1 MSEIII
7 SAFYKFVSLP
17 DYEQMR
23 APLGEFCRAQGV
35 KGTILLA
42 AEGINGTLAGSR
54 KGIDQVFAY
63 LREDMRLA
71 DLETKESSAD
81 FLPFTRMKVRLKKE
95 IVTLREAVDPT
106 ETVGTYIAPQAWNEL
121 IRDPEVLLIDMR
133 NDFEVQI
140 GSFEGAVNP
149 ETASFSEIVAYTRE
163 KLDPE
168 KHKKVAMF
176 CTGGIRCEKATSF
189 FLKEGFENVYHL
201 QGGILNYLANVP
213 KTQTKWHGELFV
225 FDERVTVD
233 HDLQPGSYQLCR
245 ACWHPL
251 NSADLAAPTYEE
263 GVSCPYCIDE
273 LTDERKARFRERQK
287 QVKLAKARGELHIGR
302 MKYEV

>member
-1 MSEIII
+1 MSEFIIA
-7 SAFYKFVSLP
+7 AFYKFVSLP

-23 APLGEFCRAQGV
+23 APLGAFCRAHGV

-42 AEGINGTLAGSR
+42 AEGINGTIAGSR
-54 KGIDQVFAY
+54 AGIDKVFVY
-63 LREDMRLA
+63 LRDDVRLA
-71 DLETKESSAD
+71 NLEAKESSAD
-81 FLPFTRMKVRLKKE
+81 FIPFNRMKVRLKNE
-95 IVTLREAVDPT
+95 IVTLREDVDPT
-106 ETVGTYIAPQAWNEL
+106 DEVGTYVAPQAWNDL
-121 IRDPEVLLIDMR
+121 ISDPDVLLIDMR

-140 GSFEGAVNP
+140 GSFDGATNP
-149 ETASFSEIVAYTRE
+149 ETDSFSEIVEYARA
-163 KLDPE
+163 KLDPA

-201 QGGILNYLANVP
+201 QGGILNYLAKVP
-213 KTQTKWHGELFV
+213 QEETKWHGELFV

-251 NSADLAAPTYEE
+251 SSAELDSPVYEE
-263 GVSCPYCIDE
+263 GVSCPHCVAD
-273 LTDERKARFRERQK
+273 LTEERKASLRERQK
-287 QVKLAKARGELHIGR
+287 QVKLAEERGEKHIGR
-302 MKYEV
+302 TA

>member
-1 MSEIII
+1 MSEFIIA
-7 SAFYKFVSLP
+7 AFYKFVSLP

-23 APLGEFCRAQGV
+23 APLGAYCRAHGV

-42 AEGINGTLAGSR
+42 TEGINGTIAGSR
-54 KGIDQVFAY
+54 TGIDKVFAY
-63 LREDMRLA
+63 LREDVRLTDVVA
-71 DLETKESSAD
+71 KESSAD
-81 FLPFTRMKVRLKKE
+81 FIPFHRMKVKLKKE
-95 IVTLREAVDPT
+95 IVTLREDVDPT
-106 ETVGTYIAPQAWNEL
+106 DEVGTYVAPDDWNDL
-121 IRDPEVLLIDMR
+121 ISDPDVLLIDMR

-140 GSFEGAVNP
+140 GSFEGAINP
-149 ETASFSEIVAYTRE
+149 ETESFSEIVEYARE

-168 KHKKVAMF
+168 KQKKVAMF

-201 QGGILNYLANVP
+201 QGGILNYLEKVP
-213 KTQTKWHGELFV
+213 QTATKWHGELFV

-251 NSADLAAPTYEE
+251 SSAEIQSRHYEE
-263 GVSCPYCIDE
+263 GVSCPHCFAE
-273 LTDERKARFRERQK
+273 LTDEKKARLRERQK
-287 QVKLAKARGELHIGR
+287 QVKLAEERGELHIGR
-302 MKYEV
+302 TDTQ